1 MDKPAYPNGEVHNYK
16 WCADCLNSNGD
27 NVNKDEAAC
36 AQACLDDPSGAC
48 VAMSHALGKNCLLYG
63 ANTDNYL
70 KGVGRDSLNYWGTNN
85 HKTQPCVGPNV
96 PFMCEDI
103 NTIKPNERFVCRHMN
118 TNSTRWEAWGEAKG
132 VAVIH
137 VNMMLQQIENSE
149 DKKIS
154 SSSITGEMKSNLTS
168 RIAELVFHD
177 PSVVSVKTNKKI
189 HRGRLLEFTITTSE
203 TIVAPVTGLLK
214 TLLVAST
221 GDVYHYLNSATKIG
235 EGNGKNFGT
244 LIPKG
249 TKVYGVEVVGMKRNL
264 KTWKKE
270 RAVYS
275 WNNALSPCND
285 SPYAIISGSRTCKDL
300 ANMKKSAIKKKC
312 DEKEKYRKTCP
323 DTCDRK
329 CGDQDSNRN

>member
-1 MDKPAYPNGEVHNYK
+1 MG
-16 WCADCLNSNGD
+16 
-27 NVNKDEAAC
+27 
-36 AQACLDDPSGAC
+36 
-48 VAMSHALGKNCLLYG
+48 
-63 ANTDNYL
+63 DNYL
-70 KGVGRDSLNYWGTNN
+70 QGVGDDPKFFWGTNN

-96 PFMCEDI
+96 PFGCENI
-103 NTIKPNERFVCRHMN
+103 NTIKPNERFICRHMN
-118 TNSTRWEAWGEAKG
+118 TDSTRWEAWGEAEG
-132 VAVIH
+132 VAEIH
-137 VNMMLQQIENSE
+137 VNMMLQQIENSA
-149 DKKIS
+149 D
-154 SSSITGEMKSNLTS
+154 
-168 RIAELVFHD
+168 
-177 PSVVSVKTNKKI
+177 KKI